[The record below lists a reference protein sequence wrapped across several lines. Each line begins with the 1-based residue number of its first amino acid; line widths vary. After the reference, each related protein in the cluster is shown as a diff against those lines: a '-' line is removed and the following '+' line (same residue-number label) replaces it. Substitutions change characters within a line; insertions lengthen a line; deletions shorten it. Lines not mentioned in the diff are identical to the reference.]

1 MNAIISGKV
10 EKQVGSIVWET
21 FQTQEFRS
29 YSPSYYVY
37 NVSISDWIRL
47 IDNGGAISAILPVS
61 SIWRESSTEKAT
73 RLYPVQNNL
82 QYYIFLN
89 WVDNTLRIG
98 DSFAKGVDTV
108 YDKVEIGTLKY

>member
-1 MNAIISGKV
+1 MNAIISGKI
-10 EKQVGSIVWET
+10 EKQAGGMVWET

-29 YSPSYYVY
+29 GSPRYYVY

-73 RLYPVQNNL
+73 RLYPAQNNL

-89 WVDNTLRIG
+89 WADNTFGIG
-98 DSFAKGVDTV
+98 DSYAKGVDVV